1 MFNEKTGHM
10 GNILILS
17 QPGVSYNGSED
28 GGEVAQSHKNVIDGG
43 GEVLLPEQEV
53 LEVQH
58 QHRYGKSTESAQ
70 QHSHTLQ
77 MKYSYSP
84 NLACHSRRSARRTH

>member
-1 MFNEKTGHM
+1 M

-17 QPGVSYNGSED
+17 QPGVSYDGSED
-28 GGEVAQSHKNVIDGG
+28 GGEVAQSHKNVIDGC

-58 QHRYGKSTESAQ
+58 QHRCGKSSVSSATLT
-70 QHSHTLQ
+70 HTVNEIFML
-77 MKYSYSP
+77 S
-84 NLACHSRRSARRTH
+84 